1 MSEVT
6 FKKGSGVEAFLHEG
20 YTFCINNVFWLLSQY
35 FLQTVKTSKTA
46 VAAAPLT
53 QVHFGP
59 QRKQDKTQLKG
70 SKSTANSISGLRFT
84 VSQSNYSIHNLTPDW
99 LASWTHAPGM
109 RKHVD
114 WFQARLKSGWGPG
127 NTVSKTELL
136 IRWKWRRLLTYLI
149 WYSKYLW

>member
-70 SKSTANSISGLRFT
+70 SKSTANSLSGLRFT
-84 VSQSNYSIHNLTPDW
+84 VSQSNHSIHNLTPDW
-99 LASWTHAPGM
+99 LASYTCT
-109 RKHVD
+109 RYE
-114 WFQARLKSGWGPG
+114 
-127 NTVSKTELL
+127 KTC
-136 IRWKWRRLLTYLI
+136 
-149 WYSKYLW
+149 